1 MGWGH
6 WLLLDD
12 VSRQH
17 NLSETVG
24 ELKILQ
30 QRLNKT
36 ALGQASVTDELCR
49 LTTENNE
56 LKLYVAT
63 IFRLL
68 LDKQIVS
75 LEELESLVDA
85 IDRED
90 GVEDGGYRG
99 PVLVR

>member
-12 VSRQH
+12 VSHQRD
-17 NLSETVG
+17 LSATIA
-24 ELKILQ
+24 ELGILQ

-36 ALGQASVTDELCR
+36 ALGQASVADELRR
-49 LTTENNE
+49 LTAENNE

-63 IFRLL
+63 VFRLL
-68 LDKQIVS
+68 LDKQIVN
-75 LEELESLVDA
+75 LEELESLVTA

-90 GVEDGGYRG
+90 GAEDGRHRG
-99 PVLVR
+99 PVLTS

>member
-1 MGWGH
+1 MGWGR

-49 LTTENNE
+49 LTAENNQ

-68 LDKQIVS
+68 LDKQLVS
-75 LEELESLVDA
+75 FEELETLVDT

-99 PVLVR
+99 EVLAR